1 MVITLIRRLQFE
13 FKTITSILIVS
24 LLIPLVLQGFS
35 TQAQNNELLIY
46 EQKVSWIYI
55 NNATSI
61 QRPLNAF
68 RISYSPSTVDVVL
81 SSPLSTQANVSISIN
96 MIVNFIGG
104 ERLHYLITSMAENSS
119 HMLIK
124 ENVEGNMAIDVRN
137 IIIQWHKYEVVIPG
151 AYNFSIKSDFLKPL
165 LNDIINNKSYNV
177 GGVIENGNGVYT
189 LVAEKNKLM
198 SSISLIDVYL
208 NKTSYTTHYLNGI
221 QGCNVIDYLPMR
233 TDIRFNI
240 NASKGIM
247 DYHMYVN
254 GLEISDPL
262 NSYRAMLCLLP
273 SLTLIQ
279 DIVERIE
286 LNLTA
291 SRIFAPRISDEL
303 LKSIIPAFSNTFAI
317 NVLSGYSKIFSSQN
331 ISSNT
336 IFISLF
342 NSTSTGYVVA
352 LGIYNINTSHN
363 IDYYKKWMC
372 NISNYMIR
380 PYLGADFCGIIK
392 NATVHAYIQSSIQ
405 PQPPSNF
412 SNTFSWLLIAII
424 TIVSI
429 ETAAV
434 VYMALKVLRHGK
446 HI

>member
-1 MVITLIRRLQFE
+1 
-13 FKTITSILIVS
+13 
-24 LLIPLVLQGFS
+24 
-35 TQAQNNELLIY
+35 
-46 EQKVSWIYI
+46 
-55 NNATSI
+55 
-61 QRPLNAF
+61 
-68 RISYSPSTVDVVL
+68 
-81 SSPLSTQANVSISIN
+81 
-96 MIVNFIGG
+96 
-104 ERLHYLITSMAENSS
+104 
-119 HMLIK
+119 
-124 ENVEGNMAIDVRN
+124 
-137 IIIQWHKYEVVIPG
+137 
-151 AYNFSIKSDFLKPL
+151 
-165 LNDIINNKSYNV
+165 
-177 GGVIENGNGVYT
+177 
-189 LVAEKNKLM
+189 
-198 SSISLIDVYL
+198 
-208 NKTSYTTHYLNGI
+208 
-221 QGCNVIDYLPMR
+221 
-233 TDIRFNI
+233 
-240 NASKGIM
+240 
-247 DYHMYVN
+247 
-254 GLEISDPL
+254 
-262 NSYRAMLCLLP
+262 MLCLLP

-331 ISSNT
+331 ISTNT

-342 NSTSTGYVVA
+342 NSTSTRYVVA

-392 NATVHAYIQSSIQ
+392 NATVHAYIQSPIQ
-405 PQPPSNF
+405 PQPPENF